1 MAVEIRPIQ
10 AHDEYWAVEQLQRE
24 VWGLAD
30 VEIVPNHL
38 LLTAQ
43 KNGGLLL
50 GAFDVPPEGGEEQLV
65 GFVFGFVGLSSDGGV
80 KHCSHMAGV
89 APAYQSQNLGYRL
102 KLAQRQQVLSQGID
116 LATWT
121 FDPLESRNANLNF
134 RKLGATCQTYLRN
147 LYGEMRNA
155 LNVGLPSDRFQVD
168 WYIASRHVADRLRS
182 NWVGPSLS
190 ALRDEG
196 IPLLNPVSPGDP
208 PPPSPTILPLE
219 SEQLLVQIPLDFQA
233 IKASDMAL
241 ARAWRLHT
249 RALFEATFAAGYT
262 VVDLLFE
269 DGQTCYLL
277 QKDWMP
283 Q

>member
-1 MAVEIRPIQ
+1 MTVEIRPIQ

-50 GAFDVPPEGGEEQLV
+50 GAFDVPPEGEEEQFV
-65 GFVFGFVGLSSDGGV
+65 GFVFGFVGLSSGGGV

-89 APAYQSQNLGYRL
+89 APAYQNQNLGYRL

-134 RKLGATCQTYLRN
+134 RKLGATSRTYLRD
-147 LYGEMRNA
+147 LYGSMRNT

-168 WYIASRHVADRLRS
+168 WHIASRHVAEGTPDRAPSQSPPLYRKSCFRRCRSRTLLPALIRAFFANHNLPYITGLRMRASSNPTHSVEKGCTGQCSLRS
-182 NWVGPSLS
+182 RRP
-190 ALRDEG
+190 
-196 IPLLNPVSPGDP
+196 
-208 PPPSPTILPLE
+208 
-219 SEQLLVQIPLDFQA
+219 
-233 IKASDMAL
+233 
-241 ARAWRLHT
+241 
-249 RALFEATFAAGYT
+249 
-262 VVDLLFE
+262 
-269 DGQTCYLL
+269 
-277 QKDWMP
+277 
-283 Q
+283 